1 MPLQIIHSLCRV
13 RDIEVNTVL
22 ASESSGNRL
31 PNSEEELIKHMWMQA
46 IILLSRVYY
55 VSEEYIYCYKMPFV
69 REEGC

>member
-55 VSEEYIYCYKMPFV
+55 VSEEYIYCYKMPFF